1 MSEIFDREKYL
12 NQEKKEYFF
21 EYDCGDHCDQVLIY
35 RIIFRRPTTRRVF
48 EKLMKKVKNNE
59 RQYSLLCDKDFQ
71 KENGIR
77 TFERVLMDYR
87 DFIDEDY
94 EYYEDD
100 ESEEQVIFMYWK
112 EIVEKYPDMYAFI
125 TDEKECNGE
134 IKTCKLLD
142 VCIFEEKSDYVKKY
156 IDSGIKFLCLRTT
169 PKLPGDIKTLSE
181 MKSNERL
188 LMALHKAVEL
198 KSDIELGKLIHYAA
212 SIDDL
217 AYMSDEDLALQ
228 IEGLNKLAIF
238 EIENDCPLLG

>member
-1 MSEIFDREKYL
+1 
-12 NQEKKEYFF
+12 
-21 EYDCGDHCDQVLIY
+21 
-35 RIIFRRPTTRRVF
+35 
-48 EKLMKKVKNNE
+48 
-59 RQYSLLCDKDFQ
+59 
-71 KENGIR
+71 
-77 TFERVLMDYR
+77 
-87 DFIDEDY
+87 
-94 EYYEDD
+94 
-100 ESEEQVIFMYWK
+100 MYWK

>member
-87 DFIDEDY
+87 DFVDEDY

-100 ESEEQVIFMYWK
+100 ESEE
-112 EIVEKYPDMYAFI
+112 
-125 TDEKECNGE
+125 
-134 IKTCKLLD
+134 
-142 VCIFEEKSDYVKKY
+142 
-156 IDSGIKFLCLRTT
+156 
-169 PKLPGDIKTLSE
+169 
-181 MKSNERL
+181 
-188 LMALHKAVEL
+188 
-198 KSDIELGKLIHYAA
+198 
-212 SIDDL
+212 
-217 AYMSDEDLALQ
+217 
-228 IEGLNKLAIF
+228 
-238 EIENDCPLLG
+238 